1 LNGGDAGFAHLF
13 SGISTLGVL
22 KSLSGV
28 GLAACFGGNLAFFI
42 SSADSIGGNGSIING
57 GDGGNKSDKECKVAT
72 EACCQTY
79 ATTDEQTKAVAKA
92 STKLC
97 KAGIT
102 EKQAKVPFM
111 VTCKARVAA
120 KGASKLA
127 LGLSA
132 VAAAFYMA

>member
-1 LNGGDAGFAHLF
+1 MKFAVIALIATTVSAATADA
-13 SGISTLGVL
+13 
-22 KSLSGV
+22 SLATDAV
-28 GLAACFGGNLAFFI
+28 CTA
-42 SSADSIGGNGSIING
+42 
-57 GDGGNKSDKECKVAT
+57 DKECKVAT

-79 ATTDEQTKAVAKA
+79 ATTAEQTSATAKA

-102 EKQAKVPFM
+102 AKQTAVPFM